1 MNVDHKCTFQHTA
14 TRRWLLT
21 HIYSASG
28 RQNGFN
34 TQPPEGGCID
44 VSGFSEQIL
53 VSTHSRTKAAARHC
67 CYIARYFWFQH
78 TAARRRLLLSSMLL
92 PPPPLVST
100 HSRAKAAA
108 VLDGPPPLGIVVS
121 THSRA
126 KAAAGNSPTFFI
138 ISACFNTQPREGGCD
153 YKYSNHFNHP
163 NVSTHSRAKA
173 AAVFPH

>member
-53 VSTHSRTKAAARHC
+53 VSTHSRTKAAATLDLSLEIQLTVSTHSRTKAAARHC
-67 CYIARYFWFQH
+67 CYIARYF
-78 TAARRRLLLSSMLL
+78 
-92 PPPPLVST
+92 LVST

-108 VLDGPPPLGIVVS
+108 SD
-121 THSRA
+121 
-126 KAAAGNSPTFFI
+126 N
-138 ISACFNTQPREGGCD
+138 RE
-153 YKYSNHFNHP
+153 
-163 NVSTHSRAKA
+163 NVQD
-173 AAVFPH
+173 